1 MDSSLKRI
9 IKLIKKTGD
18 RFIVTDAD
26 YELPYVVMS
35 LDSYEKIILTEKV
48 DEPVSEEMSEL
59 QLLEK
64 INNDI
69 AVWKSQQEKVPQT
82 VSNFVPEEKKEVS
95 SVEEVVTPLVENS
108 VESAPTKEEGAV
120 EDHYYFE
127 PLES

>member
-1 MDSSLKRI
+1 M
-9 IKLIKKTGD
+9 IKKTGD